1 MKMYKTKIKD
11 LLIIKGRI
19 HKDSRGYFREV
30 LVEELLNKN
39 APGCSI
45 SGTFKLRKVA
55 GNFHIA
61 LGKNLMASQK
71 GVTHTS
77 NTPKYQFSFKDIALV
92 FFLFQSEKD
101 FKIGITDK
109 PNSVS
114 EYSTFGGT
122 T

>member
-1 MKMYKTKIKD
+1 MEKIPYVHPIDKAIEPQKY
-11 LLIIKGRI
+11 LTQ
-19 HKDSRGYFREV
+19 
-30 LVEELLNKN
+30 ELLNKN

-77 NTPKYQFSFKDIALV
+77 NTPQYNGAWHVAIVVRQIIYEPFLLFLV
-92 FFLFQSEKD
+92 YIMQPFL
-101 FKIGITDK
+101 
-109 PNSVS
+109 NL
-114 EYSTFGGT
+114 
-122 T
+122 